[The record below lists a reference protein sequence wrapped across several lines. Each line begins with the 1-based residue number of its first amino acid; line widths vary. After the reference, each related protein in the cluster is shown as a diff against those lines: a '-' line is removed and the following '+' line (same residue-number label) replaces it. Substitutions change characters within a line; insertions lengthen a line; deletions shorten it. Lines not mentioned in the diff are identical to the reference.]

1 MAHHKPLSF
10 EASTPMRI
18 LVGISGGIAAY
29 KSITLVRRL
38 RDAGSEVRVVLTESA
53 LQFVTPLSLQAVS
66 GQPVRSSLFDAEA
79 EAGMDHIALAR
90 WADLVVIAPA
100 TADVLARMAQGMAND
115 LLTTL
120 ILATRAPVAVAPAMN
135 QQMWAHPAVQANLE
149 ALKARGVRVIGPAS
163 GTQACGDVGEGRM
176 VEPEAIAAQLLAPK
190 SSVDWQG
197 KRVVITAGGTREP
210 IDPVRFIANRSSGKM
225 GFALAAAA
233 QATGAEVILIC
244 GQNILPT
251 PIGVTRID
259 CETAAHMQAAVEAIT
274 AIDVFIGAAAVADY
288 RVAQPATQKL
298 KKMAPAAMLTLN
310 LVANPDIIAGV
321 AQRVPKPF
329 VVGFAAETEQVIEHA
344 QKKRIAKG
352 MDVICAN
359 AVGNGL
365 AFDQPDNALAVLW
378 ANGEHRFP
386 RTDKTGLATQLIELI
401 HQIMNQDTSHAP
413 R

>member
-100 TADVLARMAQGMAND
+100 SADVLARMAQGMAND

-120 ILATRAPVAVAPAMN
+120 ILATRAPVAVVPAMN

-163 GTQACGDVGEGRM
+163 GAQACGDVGEGRM

-197 KRVVITAGGTREP
+197 KCVVITAGGTREP

-233 QATGAEVILIC
+233 QTAGAEVTLVC
-244 GQNILPT
+244 GPNTLPT
-251 PIGVTRID
+251 PFGVTRINV
-259 CETAAHMQAAVEAIT
+259 ETALDMQSAVKGIAHM
-274 AIDVFIGAAAVADY
+274 DVFIGAAAVADY
-288 RVAQPATQKL
+288 RVAEPATHKI
-298 KKMAPAAMLTLN
+298 KKSADALTIT
-310 LVANPDIIAGV
+310 LVKNPDVIAGV
-321 AQRVPKPF
+321 AQRNPKPI
-329 VVGFAAETEQVIEHA
+329 VVGFAAETEQLIEQA
-344 QKKRIAKG
+344 TKKRITKG

-359 AVGNGL
+359 RVGAGL
-365 AFDQPDNALAVLW
+365 VFDQPDNELIVLW
-378 ANGEHRFP
+378 AGGEQHFP
-386 RTDKTGLATQLIELI
+386 PTEKTTLAKQLIELI
-401 HQIMNQDTSHAP
+401 NKIIH
-413 R
+413 